1 MNSVYVLTK
10 FEHYETEMEI
20 LGVFA
25 TKDSAEQYKNQF
37 IREVFDIEEDVIDA
51 DLENELLDVTFTIHK
66 YVVQ

>member
-1 MNSVYVLTK
+1 LNSVYVLTK

>member
-1 MNSVYVLTK
+1 
-10 FEHYETEMEI
+10 MEI